1 MPSVSEKQRKLMCLA
16 LSIKQG
22 KTPKSRSK
30 QAAKLAEQ
38 MTEEQLREFCEV
50 PIKKT

>member
-22 KTPKSRSK
+22 KTPKNRSK
-30 QAAKLAEQ
+30 QAVKIAEQ
-38 MTEEQLREFCEV
+38 MTENQLKEFCEAL
-50 PIKKT
+50 IKKH